1 MERKNSMAVNIQ
13 TYNSIGRLPEVV
25 SLVYPKNYIFSV
37 TEDDYTLGYK
47 DRFFV
52 QKINSTIVIE
62 VNETNYNEIS
72 ELIFK
77 KIFLTWS
84 LVGPEKNVI
93 KNGKLYEF
101 GLYEINKNAVFEA
114 KKVIPNINGIIS
126 DYTQYGRFIKS

>member
-1 MERKNSMAVNIQ
+1 MAVNIQ

-37 TEDDYTLGYK
+37 KEDDYVVGYK
-47 DRFFV
+47 DRYFV
-52 QKINSTIVIE
+52 QKINSTTVIE
-62 VNETNYNEIS
+62 VNEINYNEVS
-72 ELIFK
+72 ELMFSKVYIK
-77 KIFLTWS
+77 WS

-101 GLYEINKNAVFEA
+101 GLYEINKKAVFEA
-114 KKVIPNINGIIS
+114 KKIIPNINSIIS